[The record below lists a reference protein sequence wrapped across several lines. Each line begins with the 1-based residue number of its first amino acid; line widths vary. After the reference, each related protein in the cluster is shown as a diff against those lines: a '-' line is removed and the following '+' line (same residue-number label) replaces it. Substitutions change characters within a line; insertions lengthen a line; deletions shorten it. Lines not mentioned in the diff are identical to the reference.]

1 MDFDDLH
8 HILNSS
14 IKIHAHVAFGCFFS
28 GFASK
33 VKPSTRMVSLFHEIG
48 FRIILSSGK
57 N

>member
-1 MDFDDLH
+1 MTSITFLIAALKYTLMLH
-8 HILNSS
+8 LD
-14 IKIHAHVAFGCFFS
+14 VFFS
-28 GFASK
+28 SFASK